1 MQRSILLVCLLV
13 LAVPITSFAEIR
25 TYTQTIRQ
33 PFGGSQSPDDARI
46 AAIAKAK
53 REVLEKA
60 GTYLESLTI
69 VRENVLARDEIVA
82 LSAGVLRT
90 EIVSQKN
97 YVAGEAFGI
106 EVVAK
111 VDVDTSIIEQ
121 RVKKLIEDREHLRKY
136 QESKKRED
144 ELLANLTK
152 LEEKNRQLT
161 HLLLSEER
169 EKKVTVKR
177 QTKPDSKS
185 AQREALTR
193 QKRKRLKEE
202 LKKEFR
208 ETSEALA
215 AVRWNEKAVD
225 LWNDNKFSDPDK
237 ALTYL
242 TEAIRLDPK
251 FPEAY
256 NSRGALYFSL
266 GKYHLAI
273 EDYTQAIRLD
283 PKYAT
288 AYTNRGVARRML
300 GQLDE
305 AISDYTEAIHLD
317 PQNALSYQNRSKAY
331 NYAKKYREALV
342 DANQAIRLDSN
353 NGDSFSE
360 RGWAYMQLGKYR
372 QAIQDY
378 TEAIRLDP
386 HFRSAYIANALNNRG
401 YCYKKLG
408 KRQEAIEDYE
418 QALRLDPDNKTYVKN
433 LRSATGKDFCL
444 FP

>member
-1 MQRSILLVCLLV
+1 MQRSILLVCLLIV
-13 LAVPITSFAEIR
+13 AFQGESFAEIR
-25 TYTQTIRQ
+25 SYTQTIRQ

-46 AAIAKAK
+46 AATAKAK

-69 VRENVLARDEIVA
+69 VRENVLARDEILA

-111 VDVDTSIIEQ
+111 VDVDTSIIGQ

-144 ELLANLTK
+144 ELLANLAK
-152 LEEKNRQLT
+152 LEEKNRLLSQ
-161 HLLLSEER
+161 LLLSEEG
-169 EKKVTVKR
+169 EKKVTAKR
-177 QTKPDSKS
+177 QAKPDSKS
-185 AQREALTR
+185 ARREALTR
-193 QKRKRLKEE
+193 QKKKKIKEK

-208 ETSEALA
+208 ETSQALA
-215 AVRWNEKAVD
+215 AVEWNEKAVD
-225 LWNDNKFSDPDK
+225 LWNDNKFSDPGK
-237 ALTYL
+237 ALDYL
-242 TEAIRLDPK
+242 TQAIRLDPK
-251 FPEAY
+251 FPEVY

-266 GKYHLAI
+266 GKYHQAI
-273 EDYTQAIRLD
+273 EDYTQAIRLN
-283 PKYAT
+283 PKFAT

-305 AISDYTEAIHLD
+305 AISDYTQAIRLD
-317 PQNALSYQNRSKAY
+317 PQNALTYQNRSKAY

-342 DANQAIRLDSN
+342 DANQAIRLDPN
-353 NGDSFSE
+353 NGDSLSE
-360 RGWAYMQLGKYR
+360 RGWAYMQLGKCR

-386 HFRSAYIANALNNRG
+386 HFRSVYIANAFNNRG

-433 LRSATGKDFCL
+433 LRRATGKGSCL